1 MVIDASL
8 AAALLLPDEWI
19 EAVPT
24 VEDIDATTI
33 TYRRLGA
40 GESAVAADLHRRAG
54 ALIPGYDT
62 SLHTAAE
69 FATLYR
75 DRVFPGGPVWGA
87 FEGENLLGFVALLPG
102 WIDHL
107 YVEPARHG
115 EGIGSAL
122 VLLAQ
127 REQDDLQLH
136 TFQANVR
143 ARALYER
150 YGFVVEELSDGA
162 RNEERMP
169 DVRYR
174 WRHP

>member
-1 MVIDASL
+1 MIALRLLTADETDA
-8 AAALLLPDEWI
+8 
-19 EAVPT
+19 
-24 VEDIDATTI
+24 
-33 TYRRLGA
+33 
-40 GESAVAADLHRRAG
+40 AADLHRRAG

-62 SLHTAAE
+62 SRHSPAE
-69 FATLYR
+69 FVALYR
-75 DRVFPGGPVWGA
+75 DRVFRDGPLWGA
-87 FEGENLLGFVALLPG
+87 FEEDRLLGHVALLPG

-122 VLLAQ
+122 VRLAQ

-136 TFQANVR
+136 TFQANTR

-150 YGFVVEELSDGA
+150 HGFVAEAFTDGS

-174 WRHP
+174 WRRP

>member
-1 MVIDASL
+1 MIFRLLRRDET
-8 AAALLLPDEWI
+8 AA
-19 EAVPT
+19 
-24 VEDIDATTI
+24 
-33 TYRRLGA
+33 
-40 GESAVAADLHRRAG
+40 AADLHRRAG

-62 SLHTAAE
+62 SCHTPDKFVA
-69 FATLYR
+69 LYR
-75 DRVFPGGPVWGA
+75 DMVFDAGPLWGA
-87 FEGENLLGFVALLPG
+87 FDGDRLLGFVALLPG

-122 VLLAQ
+122 VRLAQ
-127 REQDDLQLH
+127 REQDNLQLH

-150 YGFVVEELSDGA
+150 HSFTVEELTDGR

-174 WRHP
+174 WRRQ